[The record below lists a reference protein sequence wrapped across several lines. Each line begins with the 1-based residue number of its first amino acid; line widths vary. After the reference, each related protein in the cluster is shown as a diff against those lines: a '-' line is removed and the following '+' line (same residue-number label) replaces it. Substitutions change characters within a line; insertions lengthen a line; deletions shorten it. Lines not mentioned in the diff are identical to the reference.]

1 MKLDK
6 KNEIINLINLALKED
21 KIKND
26 VTSKLSIPKTQKCKM
41 FIKSKKDGILFG
53 IYVAILVLKKIDKKI
68 KVKIFKSDGSIL
80 KKGMRVLSLEG
91 KAQSILK
98 SERVILNFLGH
109 LTGIASETNKLVKKT
124 KTYKTKICCTRK
136 TIPGLRYL
144 QKQAVKIGGGHNNR
158 YNLKEEIF
166 VKDNH
171 HLDKLNFRDKIM
183 LIKKRNRTNK
193 KINVEVDNI
202 IQLKQIIDL
211 KIDRILLDNFSPITL
226 KKALKIIPNKIETEA
241 SGNITPKNILK
252 YARTGVKRIS
262 LGYLT
267 HSAKNFNFSLE
278 F

>member
-21 KIKND
+21 KINND

-68 KVKIFKSDGSIL
+68 KVKIFKSDGNSL

-98 SERVILNFLGH
+98 SERTILNFLGH

-136 TIPGLRYL
+136 TLPGLRYL

-158 YNLKEEIF
+158 YDLREEIF

-171 HLDKLNFRDKIM
+171 HLDKLNFRDKII
-183 LIKKRNRTNK
+183 LITKRNRTNK

-202 IQLKQIIDL
+202 KQLKQIIDL

-241 SGNITPKNILK
+241 SGNITSKNILK
-252 YARTGVKRIS
+252 YAKTGVKRIS

-267 HSAKNFNFSLE
+267 HSVKNFNFSLE

>member
-21 KIKND
+21 KINND

-211 KIDRILLDNFSPITL
+211 KIDRILLDNFSPI
-226 KKALKIIPNKIETEA
+226 I
-241 SGNITPKNILK
+241 
-252 YARTGVKRIS
+252 Y
-262 LGYLT
+262 
-267 HSAKNFNFSLE
+267 FN
-278 F
+278 